1 MTFQPGP
8 LRGRV
13 RVAGDKSI
21 SHRALMLGALAPG
34 TSRIDGLNR
43 GADVAATRDALIAL
57 GARISDGGTLTVHDA
72 PLRDPAET
80 IDARNSGTTAR
91 LLLGVC
97 AGHAVTA
104 RFDGDASL
112 RRRPMERV
120 ARPLRALGA
129 RIDTT
134 AGALPATVAGIAEP
148 RAGTYALEVPSAQVK
163 SAILL
168 ASLRARGAVR
178 IEGDLDTRDH
188 TERMLRR
195 FGRTVHSEAGT
206 IVLEPGTL
214 RAADVRVPGDLS
226 AAAFFIV
233 AAATTPGSALTIQD
247 VGINP
252 TRTGILD
259 ALGAMGARI
268 ALRAVREQD
277 GEPVAD
283 IDVEYGPLE
292 AIELDGA
299 AVVRTIDEL
308 PVLAIAAAHARGTTR
323 IREARELR
331 AKESDRIATVAATL
345 RACGIAVDER
355 DDGFDVRGG
364 APVAPG
370 IPLAAFGD
378 HRIAMSIAVLA
389 AACGP
394 IAVDDGDCFEVSFP
408 EFAARWSA
416 AQTASAGC

>member
-1 MTFQPGP
+1 LTFQPGP

-34 TSRIDGLNR
+34 TSRIEGLNR
-43 GADVAATRDALIAL
+43 GADVGATRDALAAL
-57 GARISDGGTLTVHDA
+57 GARISGDGTVTVEGGA
-72 PLRDPAET
+72 LRDPTDT

-129 RIDTT
+129 RVDTT
-134 AGALPATVAGIAEP
+134 AGTLPANVAGVAEP
-148 RAGTYALEVPSAQVK
+148 HAGTYALEVPSAQVK

-168 ASLRARGAVR
+168 ASLRARATVR
-178 IEGDLDTRDH
+178 IEGDRGTRDH
-188 TERMLRR
+188 TERILRT
-195 FGRTVHSEAGT
+195 FGRTVHSDAGV
-206 IVLEPGTL
+206 IVLEPGAL
-214 RAADVRVPGDLS
+214 HAADVSVPGDLS

-233 AAATTPGSALTIQD
+233 AAATTPDSKLTIEN

-252 TRTGILD
+252 TRSGILD
-259 ALGAMGARI
+259 ALAAMGARI
-268 ALRAVREQD
+268 TVRDARDEG

-283 IDVEYGPLE
+283 IEVRYGPLE
-292 AIELDGA
+292 AIDVGGDT
-299 AVVRTIDEL
+299 VVRAIDEL
-308 PVLAIAAAHARGTTR
+308 PVFAIAAAHARGTTR
-323 IREARELR
+323 IRDARELR

-355 DDGFDVRGG
+355 DDGFDVVGG
-364 APVAPG
+364 TPVAPQG
-370 IPLAAFGD
+370 ACRAFDD

-394 IAVDDGDCFEVSFP
+394 IAVDDADCLAVSFP
-408 EFAARWSA
+408 EFAARWNA
-416 AQTASAGC
+416 AQTASADC